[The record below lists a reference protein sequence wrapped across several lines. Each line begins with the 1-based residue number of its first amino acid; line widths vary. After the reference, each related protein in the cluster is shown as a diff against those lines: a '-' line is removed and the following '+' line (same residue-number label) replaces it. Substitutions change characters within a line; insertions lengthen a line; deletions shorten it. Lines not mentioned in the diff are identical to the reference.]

1 MVSYNAL
8 KIESDKTKQRMKK
21 IIVAAILVMGSVGA
35 FAQASIGI
43 GVKGGV
49 NFAKLDGTTTV
60 GANFEGRT
68 GYHFGAFTLIKFG
81 KVGIQPE
88 VLFSKQGSKVKVA
101 TNDFDAN
108 FSYINIP
115 VIVKLYTVA
124 GINLQVGP
132 QFGFLSRAEIDN
144 DDVKDSFENSDVSL
158 ALGAG
163 WDLPFGLKIDA
174 RYNLGL
180 TKIDD
185 DPVFKD
191 VKNQVI
197 QVSVGYTLF
206 KLGKS

>member
-1 MVSYNAL
+1 
-8 KIESDKTKQRMKK
+8 MKK

-35 FAQASIGI
+35 FAQAGISI
-43 GVKGGV
+43 GVKGGL
-49 NFAKLDGTTTV
+49 NFNKLDGTSSV
-60 GANFEGRT
+60 GENYKGRT
-68 GYHFGAFTLIKFG
+68 GYHFGAFTLIKIG

-88 VLFSKQGSKVKVA
+88 VLFSKQGSKISKPNTEDV
-101 TNDFDAN
+101 DAN
-108 FSYINIP
+108 FSYINVPI
-115 VIVKLYTVA
+115 IVKLYTVA

-132 QFGFLSRAEIDN
+132 QFGFLSRAEWNNEDIKGS
-144 DDVKDSFENSDVSL
+144 VKNSDVSL

-180 TKIDD
+180 TKVDD
-185 DPVFKD
+185 NPARFSN